1 MYYPTRCVW
10 ACKKKDS
17 LPIPITDTR
26 KIFFPKCSNIDVL
39 NLKYIW
45 ISSPKKSIYLFLFR
59 FCFKN
64 YFLYYPGITT
74 KVEFQK
80 VWLCKYNVSC
90 LDIFQIILEAI
101 PKDETDQARRYR
113 GYIAVDDLYFESGDS
128 CQGHCTFD
136 SGMCGF
142 LNAKGQDHFDWEVVR
157 TF

>member
-10 ACKKKDS
+10 ACKKKNS
-17 LPIPITDTR
+17 LPMPITDIY
-26 KIFFPKCSNIDVL
+26 KKNIFSKMFKYWRFEPEIHL
-39 NLKYIW
+39 NFIPQK
-45 ISSPKKSIYLFLFR
+45 IYLLVYIEFVLKLFLVLHLKMNFKSFR
-59 FCFKN
+59 
-64 YFLYYPGITT
+64 L
-74 KVEFQK
+74 
-80 VWLCKYNVSC
+80 WKYNVSC

>member
-1 MYYPTRCVW
+1 MNHL
-10 ACKKKDS
+10 S
-17 LPIPITDTR
+17 LR
-26 KIFFPKCSNIDVL
+26 KIQEFIHVINVHLIRNI
-39 NLKYIW
+39 I
-45 ISSPKKSIYLFLFR
+45 
-59 FCFKN
+59 
-64 YFLYYPGITT
+64 
-74 KVEFQK
+74 
-80 VWLCKYNVSC
+80 C
-90 LDIFQIILEAI
+90 LVFIFQIILEAI